1 MENLGKSRPW
11 ATAFLSPPQRPLM
24 CCRERG
30 WRERKK
36 ERARG
41 PRWER
46 EREKRGLGL
55 GQALSIFRLLLFS
68 LGNPAGTYAEERV
81 RILGA

>member
-1 MENLGKSRPW
+1 MGDGISLSSTEASYVLLGAR
-11 ATAFLSPPQRPLM
+11 L
-24 CCRERG
+24 G
-30 WRERKK
+30 RKK

-55 GQALSIFRLLLFS
+55 GQALSIFRLLLFL